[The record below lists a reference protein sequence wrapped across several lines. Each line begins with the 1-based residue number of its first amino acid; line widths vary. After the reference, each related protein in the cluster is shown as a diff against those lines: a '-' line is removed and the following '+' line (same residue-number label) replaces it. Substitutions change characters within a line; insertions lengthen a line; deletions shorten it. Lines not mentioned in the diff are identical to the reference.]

1 MTNENVCVVGLGYV
15 GLTLGVALARQGVN
29 VFGVETNKEIINSL
43 KKNKAHFSEKGLNEI
58 IAEVI
63 SAKNFKFSN
72 LIPKES
78 DYSTY
83 IITVGTPLDAK
94 GNPRLD
100 MIKNASREVASNMK
114 DGSLVIL
121 RSTVELGT
129 TRNVVMPI
137 LEKSNKK
144 FELAMCPERTLEGDA
159 INELHSLPQIIGAE
173 SQEISQRCANLFSVL
188 SDKTIITKTFETAE
202 MIKLVDNTSR
212 DLYFSFA
219 NEIAEICSLFNI
231 DVYEVI
237 EKGQAEYNRTKMW
250 LPGPVG
256 GPCLEKDP
264 HILANSSIK
273 RGFTPGVI
281 KAGRNMNETQ
291 NKLIINK
298 IKLILEQKKIK
309 DPNILICGLAFKGI
323 PETDDLRGSMGIKF
337 LEEINKTYKN
347 ITVYDPVVKY
357 ENLMK
362 VCGKIVDIESTQ
374 ECFDLVVLLNNHSK
388 FKTIEWK
395 TFNNLLTEDGF
406 VFDFWNS
413 LGTFAD
419 KNKYFHL
426 GSLSKLI

>member
-1 MTNENVCVVGLGYV
+1 MSNENVCIVGLGYV
-15 GLTLGVALARQGVN
+15 GLTLGVALAKHGVN
-29 VFGVETNKEIINSL
+29 IFGVETNKEIINSL
-43 KKNKAHFSEKGLNEI
+43 KKNKAHFSDKGLTEI
-58 IAEVI
+58 LADVVRATPFHF
-63 SAKNFKFSN
+63 SASLPTDNNFSA
-72 LIPKES
+72 
-78 DYSTY
+78 Y
-83 IITVGTPLDAK
+83 IITVGTPLDK
-94 GNPRLD
+94 NGNPRLD
-100 MIKNASREVASNMK
+100 MITNASREVANNME
-114 DGSLVIL
+114 DGSLIIL

-137 LEKSNKK
+137 LKESNKK

-159 INELHSLPQIIGAE
+159 INELHSLPQIIGAQ
-173 SQEISQRCANLFSVL
+173 SQEVSQRCSRLFSVL
-188 SDKTIITKTFETAE
+188 SDKTIITKNFETAE

-219 NEIAEICSLFNI
+219 NEIAEICSLYDV

-237 EKGQAEYNRTKMW
+237 EKGQAEYKRTKMW

-273 RGFTPGVI
+273 KGFTPSII

-291 NKLIINK
+291 NEMIIDK
-298 IKLILEQKKIK
+298 IKYILEQKEIK
-309 DPNILICGLAFKGI
+309 DPHILLCGLAFKGI

-347 ITVYDPVVKY
+347 ISIYDPVVKY
-357 ENLMK
+357 ESLITISE
-362 VCGKIVDIESTQ
+362 KIVDIENAQ
-374 ECFDLVVLLNNHSK
+374 ECYDLVVLLNNHSK

-395 TFNNLLTEDGF
+395 TFNNLLTENGC

-413 LGTFAD
+413 LGSFAD

-426 GSLSKLI
+426 GSLSKLL